1 MAALTFS
8 GIYDHFKDVKVKYA
22 VIAVLVIG
30 LFLPVKWVVANHPNQ
45 IVYFNE
51 FTGGIDGAYGH
62 YETDYYMNSIKQA
75 FFKLAKEKDLYN
87 TKDSVLILSLIHI

>member
-1 MAALTFS
+1 MQACGVSA
-8 GIYDHFKDVKVKYA
+8 
-22 VIAVLVIG
+22 IAVTNTIICL
-30 LFLPVKWVVANHPNQ
+30 LYTS

-87 TKDSVLILSLIHI
+87 TKDSVSVSYTHLDVYKRQVRF